1 MYQLWI
7 SGRMKKTR
15 KVLLIIIL
23 VTIAVIWGQSMLNME
38 DSSTESSWVM
48 NLVTPMLEIFVGRG
62 NVTEFIVRKIAHFT
76 EYFVLGFE
84 LELYLKRKW
93 LLAAGVGFVVAFMD
107 ETIQMFS
114 GRGPLISDVWLDFF
128 GCITAVAVVGCV
140 MWGIKKWSA
149 KISS

>member
-1 MYQLWI
+1 
-7 SGRMKKTR
+7 
-15 KVLLIIIL
+15 
-23 VTIAVIWGQSMLNME
+23 MLNME

-48 NLVTPMLEIFVGRG
+48 NLVTPVLEIFVGRG

-76 EYFVLGFE
+76 EYFVLGLE

-140 MWGIKKWSA
+140 MWIIKKRNRNNIPDPEKYVNSGERLFDRDA
-149 KISS
+149 QEVIKEDRSEERFI

>member
-48 NLVTPMLEIFVGRG
+48 NLVTPVLEIFVGRG

-76 EYFVLGFE
+76 EYFVLGLE

-140 MWGIKKWSA
+140 MWIIKK
-149 KISS
+149 KRT